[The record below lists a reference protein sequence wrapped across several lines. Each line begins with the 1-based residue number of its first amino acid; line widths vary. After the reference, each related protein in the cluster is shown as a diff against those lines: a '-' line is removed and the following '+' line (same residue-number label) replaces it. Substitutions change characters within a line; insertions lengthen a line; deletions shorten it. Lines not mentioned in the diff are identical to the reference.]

1 MPSLSSTTAPAPL
14 SGTGAIRVGIALLG
28 AIGFALSYDALR
40 QMAVAIHIRGLLTY
54 AFPLVIDGFIAI
66 GVRALLILRTA
77 PSRSRLYVWALVGLA
92 TATSIWANALHAI
105 RLNQQTRHT
114 GLHLDDLTVG
124 ALSAIAPLALA
135 GAVHLY
141 LVIQRHITSPRH
153 PQEDSATHRHID
165 TSRHDHQST
174 GRPHLTHPEVEP
186 EHLEAAPAT
195 SATDVAGDAD
205 DVAEEPPAKPKGR
218 QPSATMGEL
227 VGIGRTAPPGRDGRI
242 SRRAVEAAIRA
253 KGHSVGRARL
263 DEATHIL
270 QAELDKAR
278 TKAV

>member
-1 MPSLSSTTAPAPL
+1 MPSLSSTTAPAPT

-141 LVIQRHITSPRH
+141 LVIQRHTTSVRH
-153 PQEDSATHRHID
+153 QEDSAAHRHIN
-165 TSRHDHQST
+165 TSRHDHQPT
-174 GRPHLTHPEVEP
+174 GRPHPTHPDDEP
-186 EHLEAAPAT
+186 ERLETAPAT

-218 QPSATMGEL
+218 QPSATMDEL

-242 SRRAVEAAIRA
+242 SRRAVETAIRA

-270 QAELDKAR
+270 QAELDTARAKAD
-278 TKAV
+278 